1 MFKISRL
8 TDYGVVLLSHL
19 AQSHGLKAAPSSARD
34 LALASG
40 LPLPTVS
47 KLLKILAKHRVVAAH
62 RGALGGYELL
72 KDPKQL
78 SVLTLIEAFE
88 GKPAITTC
96 MKENAMSCAIH
107 GSCGQ
112 KGGWHLVHRKVAH
125 QLSQIS
131 LFELMSAG
139 SETGVLP

>member
-19 AQSHGLKAAPSSARD
+19 AQNHGLKAAPASARD
-34 LALASG
+34 LAQASH

-47 KLLKILAKHRVVAAH
+47 KLLKILAKHQIVAAR
-62 RGALGGYELL
+62 RGALGGYELVL
-72 KDPKQL
+72 NPAEL
-78 SVLTLIEAFE
+78 SLLTLIEAFE
-88 GKPAITTC
+88 GKPALMTC
-96 MKENAMSCAIH
+96 MKESTTSCVMH

-112 KGGWHLVHRKVAH
+112 RGGWLLVHRKIAL

-131 LFELMSAG
+131 LAELMNASL
-139 SETGVLP
+139 ETGASL